1 MTVNNVPVKSIPE
14 VDEFTKA
21 QRALD
26 EFKANNEEFFAML
39 QPLVDRY
46 NASLELADKKVR
58 AQQVSCGP
66 FQLTGRPSVSYD
78 AEKIIEEMGR
88 DFFIEIGG
96 VIAQRTVYEIEKSK
110 AEAAFAAGY
119 IPDEVVKVVRKTKV
133 AYHKPDKVVLP

>member
-1 MTVNNVPVKSIPE
+1 MAVNNVPVKSIPE
-14 VDEFTKA
+14 VDEFEKA
-21 QRALD
+21 QRALE

-66 FQLTGRPSVSYD
+66 FLLTGRPSVSYD
-78 AEKIIEEMGR
+78 AEKLIEEMGL

-96 VIAQRTVYEIEKSK
+96 VVSQRTVYEIEKAK
-110 AEAAFAAGY
+110 AEAAFSAGY
-119 IPDEVVKVVRKTKV
+119 IPDEAVKVVRKIKV